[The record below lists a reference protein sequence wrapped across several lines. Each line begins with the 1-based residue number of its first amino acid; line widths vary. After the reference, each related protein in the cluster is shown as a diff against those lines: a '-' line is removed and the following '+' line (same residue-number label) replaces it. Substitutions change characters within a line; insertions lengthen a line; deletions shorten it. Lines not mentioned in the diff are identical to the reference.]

1 MTLIKLSGGVKN
13 GTCYSILRHVDDN
26 KCPDPR
32 RGDTVVKY
40 EMGGTIL
47 YKTVKEKDLE
57 VALNY

>member
-1 MTLIKLSGGVKN
+1 MKN
-13 GTCYSILRHVDDN
+13 GTCYSILRHVDGN
-26 KCPDPR
+26 KCLDPR
-32 RGDTVVKY
+32 RGNTVVKY